1 MQAMRVLIVD
11 DSDANRKVARVFL
24 EREGHLVVEAN
35 GGAAGLRE
43 LAGNDIDI
51 ILMDIAMPEIDG
63 LEATRRIRRMGGPRA
78 RTPIVAWTAHD
89 VPGMRLQ
96 CAAAGMD
103 GYLTKPIQ
111 RTPLV
116 ENLTAILE
124 RSRSAGDQAAVGC
137 SG

>member
-24 EREGHLVVEAN
+24 EREGHVVVEAN

-43 LAGNDIDI
+43 LSDNQIDI
-51 ILMDIAMPEIDG
+51 VLMDIAMPEIDG
-63 LEATRRIRRMGGPRA
+63 LEATRRIRRMGGALA

-89 VPGMRLQ
+89 IPGMRLQ

-116 ENLTAILE
+116 ENLAEVLQ
-124 RSRSAGDQAAVGC
+124 RSRSEGDKAAVG
-137 SG
+137 G

>member
-1 MQAMRVLIVD
+1 MQIMRVLIVD

-24 EREGHLVVEAN
+24 EREGHVVVEAD

-43 LAGNDIDI
+43 LDANEIDI

-63 LEATRRIRRMGGPRA
+63 LEATRRIRRMGGSVA

-116 ENLTAILE
+116 ENLIAVLE
-124 RSRSAGDQAAVGC
+124 RSRAEGDKAAL

>member
-1 MQAMRVLIVD
+1 MQAMCVLIVD

-24 EREGHLVVEAN
+24 EREGHSVVEAN

-43 LAGNDIDI
+43 IRSNTIDI
-51 ILMDIAMPEIDG
+51 VLMDIAMPEIDG
-63 LEATRRIRRMGGPRA
+63 LEATRQIRRMGGSIA
-78 RTPIVAWTAHD
+78 STPIVAWTAHD

-116 ENLTAILE
+116 ENLENILKQSRVE
-124 RSRSAGDQAAVGC
+124 RDSAAVGC
-137 SG
+137 

>member
-24 EREGHLVVEAN
+24 EREGHTVIEAN

-43 LAGNDIDI
+43 IRSNPVDIV
-51 ILMDIAMPEIDG
+51 LMDIAMPEIDG
-63 LEATRRIRRMGGPRA
+63 LEAARQIRRMGGTLA
-78 RTPIVAWTAHD
+78 MTPIVAWTAHD

-96 CAAAGMD
+96 CSAAGMD

-116 ENLTAILE
+116 ESLE
-124 RSRSAGDQAAVGC
+124 SVLRQSRGEEDKAAVGC
-137 SG
+137 

>member
-63 LEATRRIRRMGGPRA
+63 LEATRRIRRMGGPLA

-124 RSRSAGDQAAVGC
+124 RSRSAGDQAAMGC

>member
-24 EREGHLVVEAN
+24 EREGHVVVEAN

-43 LAGNDIDI
+43 LADNDVDI

-63 LEATRRIRRMGGPRA
+63 LEATRRIRRMGGSIA
-78 RTPIVAWTAHD
+78 RIPIVAWTAHD

-116 ENLTAILE
+116 ENLTTILQ
-124 RSRSAGDQAAVGC
+124 RSRDERDQAAVG
-137 SG
+137 S

>member
-24 EREGHLVVEAN
+24 EREGHVVVEAN

-43 LAGNDIDI
+43 LASNDVDI

-63 LEATRRIRRMGGPRA
+63 LEATRQIRRMGGSVA

-116 ENLTAILE
+116 ENLTAVLQ
-124 RSRSAGDQAAVGC
+124 RSRTERDQAAVGC
-137 SG
+137 

>member
-63 LEATRRIRRMGGPRA
+63 LEATRRIRRMGGPLA

>member
-24 EREGHLVVEAN
+24 EREGHVVVEAN

-43 LAGNDIDI
+43 LADNDVDI

-63 LEATRRIRRMGGPRA
+63 LEATRRIRRMGGTIA
-78 RTPIVAWTAHD
+78 RIPIVAWTAHD

-96 CAAAGMD
+96 CTAACMD

-116 ENLTAILE
+116 ENLTAILQ
-124 RSRSAGDQAAVGC
+124 RSRGERDQAAVGC
-137 SG
+137 